1 MLYIQTPCLQQ
12 HMQIKMISEVFAF
25 YPTENSFGGDPKYPT
40 KCPHCVVVLCG
51 DPDAYPTENS
61 FGGDPVLSRT

>member
-25 YPTENSFGGDPKYPT
+25 YPTENSFGGDP
-40 KCPHCVVVLCG
+40 
-51 DPDAYPTENS
+51 DAYPTENS